1 MPWSRY
7 GSQRTNHR
15 SWLSPITWSKEPN
28 LSCQT
33 SVPLPLSHLI
43 GLPKPEKM
51 VDGCAASFL
60 LFSSTTTVLLLSPCL
75 CIRILFTSFS
85 YCHNLWDRGH
95 MAKGQRE
102 AMDHEGP
109 FLYRYVQ
116 RHESPGE
123 TLQPKHG
130 KQVLQVIFQRQ
141 FGQSKVP
148 RLNLY
153 N

>member
-28 LSCQT
+28 LNCQT

-51 VDGCAASFL
+51 VDGWAVSFL
-60 LFSSTTTVLLLSPCL
+60 LFPSTTTELLLPPRL
-75 CIRILFTSFS
+75 RIRILFTSFS
-85 YCHNLWDRGH
+85 YCHNLWDSGH

-102 AMDHEGP
+102 PMDHVGP

-116 RHESPGE
+116 RHGAPGE

-130 KQVLQVIFQRQ
+130 KQVLQVTLQWQ
-141 FGQSKVP
+141 LGQPKVP
-148 RLNLY
+148 RWNLY